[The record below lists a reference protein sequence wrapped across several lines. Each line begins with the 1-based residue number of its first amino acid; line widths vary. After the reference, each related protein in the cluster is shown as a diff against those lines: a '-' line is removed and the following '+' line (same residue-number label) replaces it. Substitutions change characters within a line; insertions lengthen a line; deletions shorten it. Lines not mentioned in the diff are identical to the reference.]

1 MAKASSSNSYALVV
15 VESPTKAKTLK
26 KYLGPGFEVMASKGH
41 VKDLPKRMGIDVA
54 KDFQETYEVIEGK
67 QKVITELKG
76 AAQKADRVLLATDPD
91 REGEAIAMHLAEELK
106 SLKLPMA
113 RVLFHEITKRGV
125 TEGIN
130 HPQELNENLYEA
142 QRTRR
147 VLDRLV
153 GYDVSALVWSKVA
166 FGLSA
171 GRVQSVA
178 LRLIVER
185 EKEIEAFVPV
195 EYWNVGVALAAG
207 GPPTFLARLASADGE
222 KFEVKEG
229 ATAAEVRA
237 DLESAAYR
245 VKAVTKKEQRRHAPA
260 PYTTSKL
267 QQDATN
273 YLKFTAK
280 RTMQVAQALYE
291 GVELGKDTGPVGL
304 ITYMRTD
311 STRVSDEA
319 VTAAREM
326 VGELYGK
333 EYVPEKP
340 NVFKSKKNAQDA
352 HEAIRPAAFEHPPE
366 AVKKFLKDEQYKLYK
381 LIWDRFL
388 ASQMAAAVYDQTSAD
403 IEAKVGREGSA
414 RQVYGLRASGRV
426 LKFAGWLEQYGKG
439 LSQSLAGEDDEAEG
453 AEKAAAAPAEG
464 AEEGVLPPLKE
475 GEALK
480 RVDPPGVATEQKF
493 TQPPPRYNEGSLVR
507 ELEKRGIGRPS
518 TYAEIL
524 TKVQARDYVEKL
536 PSGALKPSELGRVVT
551 DGLMRSNLDIIDPG
565 FTAKMEEELDEVEM
579 GKSNRVALLRR
590 FYSRF
595 REQLDSSKK
604 LARWNPEPIDTGVT
618 CEVCGQGTMFKRWSK
633 NGWFLGCSNYP
644 KCKNTRNLDANGEAT
659 EPTQARETNI
669 VCEKCGEA
677 RLVLKKGR
685 YGDFLGC
692 ARYPKCDL
700 TRPVPLGITCP
711 KCKTGELVEIK
722 PKKRGGRAFWGCSNY
737 AATPSCDFKLWQRP
751 VREACPKCQAPFLVL
766 GGGKKEPAL
775 TCATEG
781 CGYSRKLAAEE
792 HAKVIELASTA
803 PEGIFAVPPGGLPPL
818 PKRSEAA
825 NDAEAPK
832 GSKGAKGSK
841 GTGGASKASKAGA
854 SKASKAGA
862 SKAGAAKAAKADA
875 AKADAADTSKAD
887 APKSGATS
895 KAGAAGKGAAD
906 EPRAP
911 DGSRPHPQAV

>member
-1 MAKASSSNSYALVV
+1 MAKASSSNTYALVV

-54 KDFQETYEVIEGK
+54 ADFQETYEVIEGK
-67 QKVITELKG
+67 QKVITELK
-76 AAQKADRVLLATDPD
+76 ASAQKADRVLLATDPD
-91 REGEAIAMHLAEELK
+91 REGEAIAMHLSEELK

-125 TEGIN
+125 AEGIS
-130 HPQELNENLYEA
+130 HPQAINENLYEA

-147 VLDRLV
+147 VLDRIV

-185 EKEIEAFVPV
+185 EQEIEAFVPV
-195 EYWNVGVALAAG
+195 EYWNVGVALAG
-207 GPPTFLARLASADGE
+207 GTPPNFLARLASADGE

-229 ATAAEVRA
+229 VTAAEVKA
-237 DLESAAYR
+237 DLESASFR

-326 VGELYGK
+326 VEQVYGK
-333 EYVPEKP
+333 PFVPEKP

-366 AVKKFLKDEQYKLYK
+366 AVKKFLKEEQYKLYK

-388 ASQMAAAVYDQTSAD
+388 ASQMAAAVYDQTAVD
-403 IEAKVGREGSA
+403 IEAKVGRADASRKA
-414 RQVYGLRASGRV
+414 YGLRASGRV

-439 LSQSLAGEDDEAEG
+439 LSQSLAGEDDEAEN
-453 AEKAAAAPAEG
+453 AEGKAPAAPEA

-475 GEALK
+475 GETLK
-480 RVDPPGVATEQKF
+480 RVDPPGVTTEQKF
-493 TQPPPRYNEGSLVR
+493 TQPPARFNEGSLVR

-551 DGLMRSNLDIIDPG
+551 DGLMRSKLDIIDPG
-565 FTAKMEEELDEVEM
+565 FTAKMEEELDEVEA

-590 FYSRF
+590 FYTRF
-595 REQLDSSKK
+595 REQLDVSKK
-604 LARWNPEPIDTGVT
+604 AARWNPEPIDTGVA
-618 CEVCGQGTMFKRWSK
+618 CEVCNQGTMFKRWSK

-659 EPTQARETNI
+659 EPQQARETNI
-669 VCEKCGEA
+669 TCDKCKEA
-677 RLVLKKGR
+677 KLVLKKGR
-685 YGDFLGC
+685 FGDFLGC
-692 ARYPKCDL
+692 ARYPKCDF
-700 TRPVPLGITCP
+700 TRPVPLGIRCP

-751 VREACPKCQAPFLVL
+751 VREPCPKCQAIFLVL
-766 GGGKKEPAL
+766 SGGKKEPAL
-775 TCATEG
+775 TCVTEG
-781 CGYSRKLAAEE
+781 CGFARKLSAEE
-792 HAKVIELASTA
+792 LARTLELASMA
-803 PEGIFAVPPGGLPPL
+803 PESIFAAPAPGAVAAVAV
-818 PKRSEAA
+818 KATADEAA
-825 NDAEAPK
+825 RVAAP
-832 GSKGAKGSK
+832 
-841 GTGGASKASKAGA
+841 
-854 SKASKAGA
+854 
-862 SKAGAAKAAKADA
+862 
-875 AKADAADTSKAD
+875 
-887 APKSGATS
+887 APT
-895 KAGAAGKGAAD
+895 
-906 EPRAP
+906 
-911 DGSRPHPQAV
+911 QAQPA